1 MKEEQDDIKNLKAE
15 WSRKFGPTIL
25 NDPADQLP
33 PLSKERLSQ
42 LKSISSLPTSSLGQ
56 SMAEESTSTFK
67 HWWIPFMA
75 AASIAALVW
84 LGLSRAPVDSNAI
97 DWAVLD
103 DIATERL
110 QLELDPTTIDKYAE
124 DYSDELDGMLA
135 FDVDEESLEN
145 WLNNDKDL
153 WLWLE

>member
-15 WSRKFGPTIL
+15 WSKKFGPNIL

-33 PLSKERLSQ
+33 PLSKERSSL
-42 LKSISSLPTSSLGQ
+42 LKSISSRPTSGLDLSI
-56 SMAEESTSTFK
+56 EKESTSNFK
-67 HWWIPFMA
+67 QWWIPFMA
-75 AASIAALVW
+75 AASIAGIVW
-84 LGLSRAPVDSNAI
+84 WGLSRAPVESNAI

-135 FDVDEESLEN
+135 FEIDEESLEN